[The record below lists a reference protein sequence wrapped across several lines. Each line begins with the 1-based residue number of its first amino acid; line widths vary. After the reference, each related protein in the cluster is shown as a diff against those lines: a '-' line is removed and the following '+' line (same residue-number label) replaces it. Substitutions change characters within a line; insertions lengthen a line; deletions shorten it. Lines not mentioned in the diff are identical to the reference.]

1 MLVFHHPFVVKIKA
15 SLPEGD
21 YTNQGLI
28 HFINSTDAIAHL
40 KELAMTICTIVQVI
54 TKN

>member
-1 MLVFHHPFVVKIKA
+1 MLVFHHPYVVKIKS
-15 SLPEGD
+15 SLPESD
-21 YTNQGLI
+21 LTNRGLV

>member
-21 YTNQGLI
+21 YTNRGLV
-28 HFINSTDAIAHL
+28 HFKNSTDAIAHT
-40 KELAMTICTIVQVI
+40 KELAMTICTIVQDI
-54 TKN
+54 PKN